1 MAMTEYDD
9 FTYEG
14 DGDGARYL
22 VCWPKALDVDSVHPD
37 SWEVRDGVNYVAGWR
52 EAMRAVARLYAVL
65 AIVGIRDDVQFTAG
79 VLADGTGVVSGRLG
93 LPAAARL
100 VESLDAQRE
109 RQEAAPRIRGPDGL
123 DAA

>member
-22 VCWPKALDVDSVHPD
+22 VCGPEALDVDSVHPD

-52 EAMRAVARLYAVL
+52 QARHAAARLYAVL
-65 AIVGIRDDVQFTAG
+65 AGLGIREGVQFTAG

-93 LPAAARL
+93 LPAVARL
-100 VESLDAQRE
+100 VELLEAQRE
-109 RQEAAPRIRGPDGL
+109 RQEAAPRIRGPDGM
-123 DAA
+123 DAT